1 MTLPLS
7 ALMAVKMRRFYKLL
21 LFEKPELC
29 KTILSSRPI
38 SSFGNSAS
46 MKALTVVE
54 TSSAL
59 LLSGKAVETI

>member
-7 ALMAVKMRRFYKLL
+7 ALIAVKMRRFYKLL
-21 LFEKPELC
+21 LLEKPELC
-29 KTILSSRPI
+29 KTILSRRPI

-46 MKALTVVE
+46 MKAFTVVE